1 MSEENHPQ
9 DHQGDV
15 ADFVEAAALLTIRY
29 LTARDISFSA
39 ATTLSRLSR
48 TGPARLT
55 VLAAEEGASQPSM
68 TQLVQRLERQGLV
81 SRVGDPDDGRV
92 VLVSITDAG
101 RALLDERRRTRARR
115 LKALLRTLSP
125 EDGAALT
132 EAARLGM
139 PALRHLA
146 EHAADTDGPVGAP
159 PG

>member
-1 MSEENHPQ
+1 M
-9 DHQGDV
+9 
-15 ADFVEAAALLTIRY
+15 ADFIEAAALLTIRY
-29 LTARDISFSA
+29 LMARDVSLSA
-39 ATTLSRLSR
+39 AATLSRLSR

-55 VLAAEEGASQPSM
+55 ALAAEEGSSQPSM
-68 TQLVQRLERQGLV
+68 TQLVQRLERHGLV
-81 SRVGDPDDGRV
+81 SRVKDPDDGRV
-92 VLVSITDAG
+92 ALLSITDAG
-101 RALLDERRRTRARR
+101 RVLLDERRRTRTRR

-146 EHAADTDGPVGAP
+146 ERAAGSDADGPAGAP